1 MFSYIQLHSREFH
14 KHFLSLLS
22 HHQTEGMKQ
31 EGNVD
36 EYANILHCTIMCN
49 LALYMRNIFTEK
61 KLVANGGNG
70 SNFFKGSSPLLFL
83 ARCGGYSSHQN
94 YLLSFLL
101 RFLLH
106 VFIYL
111 CL

>member
-14 KHFLSLLS
+14 KHFLSSLS

-36 EYANILHCTIMCN
+36 EYANILH
-49 LALYMRNIFTEK
+49 LALYKRNIFTEK
-61 KLVANGGNG
+61 KWVANGGNG
-70 SNFFKGSSPLLFL
+70 SNFFKGSSLLLIL